1 MEVDNEISL
10 RERIRLNLIDAMK
23 NAEITQVQLA
33 DRLNISKGTVN
44 NWTRGNNS
52 PDVDMVPRI
61 CAVLGIPIIDLYS
74 PRDSEPNVTASKTAD
89 PLLNISAEA
98 KQIAQDYEKLSD
110 HGKGAVRAIL
120 QYEGG
125 GAEKKQEA
133 PVRVHK
139 VVKVIELS
147 HAWDKASAGKGF
159 DLSDGRMDTWQIV
172 YNEDT
177 RRADFCVDVDGRSM
191 EPLYHNG
198 DVLLIRRQPSVDM
211 GEVGL
216 FVVDGKGYVK
226 RQAEDCLESINP
238 EFPDIYP
245 DEYSAV
251 ECMGKVIGIL
261 QDDWI
266 VQA

>member
-1 MEVDNEISL
+1 MPTEKPRVTFTLDSATLN
-10 RERIRLNLIDAMK
+10 RIDDYRF
-23 NAEITQVQLA
+23 
-33 DRLNISKGTVN
+33 
-44 NWTRGNNS
+44 
-52 PDVDMVPRI
+52 
-61 CAVLGIPIIDLYS
+61 
-74 PRDSEPNVTASKTAD
+74 ASKSKNQSQAILSLIEKGLNELSGNKTALSD
-89 PLLNISAEA
+89 ISAEA
-98 KQIAQDYEKLSD
+98 KQIAQDYDKLSA

-120 QYEGG
+120 QYEGR
-125 GAEKKQEA
+125 AVEKKKDE
-133 PVRVHK
+133 PVRIHK
-139 VVKVIELS
+139 LVKVIELP

-172 YNEDT
+172 YNGDT

-198 DVLLIRRQPSVDM
+198 DVLLIRRQPSVDV

-245 DEYSAV
+245 DEYSAA

-266 VQA
+266 IRP